1 MQLAPTET
9 TVATN
14 GPEGVVILPEH
25 PDHQRMYLNH
35 ADAIRLHKELGDIL
49 GRVLTLPPNRPRQPD
64 PDALVLA
71 IIDTHRHIE
80 NIITIRNGYT
90 NEATSQ
96 AAVRLD
102 RLIETLTATITPTT
116 KRE

>member
-1 MQLAPTET
+1 MPVHPCRKATHTE
-9 TVATN
+9 
-14 GPEGVVILPEH
+14 PS
-25 PDHQRMYLNH
+25 PDN
-35 ADAIRLHKELGDIL
+35 
-49 GRVLTLPPNRPRQPD
+49 
-64 PDALVLA
+64 LVLA

-80 NIITIRNGYT
+80 NILAIRDGYT